1 MDVRRSNAHFLPLPG
16 VRLLSSEGFGR
27 IGIALPEDVDVDY
40 ESGAELLNEF
50 SIAIATTDVRD
61 CFHRFRMPLSLS
73 SFLPMAVPARVFLMT
88 REILEG
94 QAVGAYCHVAM
105 LESALHG
112 LFLVAVSGP
121 QLQ

>member
-1 MDVRRSNAHFLPLPG
+1 MPDDQTHILLPLG

-27 IGIALPEDVDVDY
+27 IQLALPEGVDVDS
-40 ESGAELLNEF
+40 EAEVELLHEF

-73 SFLPMAVPARVFLMT
+73 SFFFVSEQFGQMLSMT
-88 REILEG
+88 GEMLEG
-94 QAVGAYCHVAM
+94 QAGSAHCHLAM
-105 LESALHG
+105 LGSAPHG

-121 QLQ
+121 QMR